1 MTGERARK
9 EERKEKETGKGGSE
23 KKIVSHHA
31 KKHIH
36 KDEYTH

>member
-9 EERKEKETGKGGSE
+9 EERKEETGKGGSE